1 MQASSVSVTIR
12 YRTSAAASAS
22 NCIHALRKNNNIVT
36 MPRRDVLI
44 RHFSKMSSAVGIRG
58 CILLSLMYS

>member
-1 MQASSVSVTIR
+1 MQASSVSVAIH
-12 YRTSAAASAS
+12 YRTSSPASAS

-44 RHFSKMSSAVGIRG
+44 ISAKCR
-58 CILLSLMYS
+58 

>member
-12 YRTSAAASAS
+12 YHTLSASVS

-36 MPRRDVLI
+36 MLTRDVLL
-44 RHFSKMSSAVGIRG
+44 HHLCKMSVTVGIRR
-58 CILLSLMYS
+58 CTLLSLKYSW